1 MVSDDK
7 QASELEAT
15 QEELREVK
23 LELGSAQEELEEAK
37 KQLQNFETE
46 REATQEQLRD
56 VNAKLEEAKDRLKET
71 PQCDLQKGKLTKWD
85 IMYSCDY
92 YNKVFTKALKRK
104 LKSQWKSKKCK
115 IYCF

>member
-37 KQLQNFETE
+37 KQLQKFETE
-46 REATQEQLRD
+46 REATQE
-56 VNAKLEEAKDRLKET
+56 
-71 PQCDLQKGKLTKWD
+71 
-85 IMYSCDY
+85 
-92 YNKVFTKALKRK
+92 
-104 LKSQWKSKKCK
+104 
-115 IYCF
+115 

>member
-1 MVSDDK
+1 MVRDDE

-23 LELGSAQEELEEAK
+23 LELGSTQEELREAK
-37 KQLQNFETE
+37 RQLQNFESE

-56 VNAKLEEAKDRLKET
+56 VNAKLEEAKDQLKEP

-92 YNKVFTKALKRK
+92 YNKVFTKSLKRK